1 LNALEIAQNFTILL
15 SSASKILCTFTST
28 KIKLFDLRYF
38 IQFSY
43 NGTAYHGWQIQPNAL
58 SVQEVLSQA
67 LHTILGLPIALTG
80 AGRTDTGVH
89 AKEMF
94 AHLDL
99 PEEIETEK
107 LMYKLNAY
115 LPKDIAVAGIFAVAP
130 DAHARFD
137 ASKRTYEYHIHTQK
151 NPFLEQLS
159 WYVQQAI
166 DVPLMNEAAKQL
178 LLHTDFQCFSKVNT
192 DVATFDCKVY
202 EASWT
207 LENQQLVF
215 TISADRFLRNMVRA
229 IVGTLI
235 NVGLHKTTL
244 AEFEQIIVGKNRSD
258 AGFSVPAHG
267 LFLTAIAYPY
277 LPNLPDIA
285 P

>member
-1 LNALEIAQNFTILL
+1 M
-15 SSASKILCTFTST
+15 
-28 KIKLFDLRYF
+28 RYF

-58 SVQEVLSQA
+58 SVQEVLGQA
-67 LHTILGLPIALTG
+67 LQTILGLPIALTG

-89 AKEMF
+89 AKEMY

-99 PEEIETEK
+99 PEEIDTEK
-107 LMYKLNAY
+107 LVYKLNAY
-115 LPKDIAVAGIFAVAP
+115 LPKDIAIARIFAVAP
-130 DAHARFD
+130 HAHTRFD

-159 WYVQQAI
+159 WYVQQTV
-166 DVPLMNEAAKQL
+166 DVPLMNEAAKKL

-192 DVATFDCKVY
+192 DVATFDCKIY
-202 EASWT
+202 EARWS
-207 LENQQLVF
+207 QQQDKLVF

-244 AEFEQIIVGKNRSD
+244 AEFEQIIIGKNRSD

-267 LFLTAIAYPY
+267 LYLTHIEYPY
-277 LPNLPDIA
+277 C
-285 P
+285 